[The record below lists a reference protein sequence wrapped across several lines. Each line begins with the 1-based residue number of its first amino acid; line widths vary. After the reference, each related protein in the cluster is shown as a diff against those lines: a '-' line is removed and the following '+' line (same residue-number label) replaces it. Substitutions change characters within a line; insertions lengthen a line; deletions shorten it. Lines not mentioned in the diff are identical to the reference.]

1 MSTYPYVVFGVS
13 GRTGAAAADALL
25 HAGQPVRVVVRDA
38 AKGKPWAERGA
49 EVAVADVTDVGSM
62 TEALRRARGAYVVS
76 PQHYTRDDLFVLA
89 DRVATT
95 IARAAR
101 AADVPR
107 LIALSSIGADR
118 TSGTGWIAMNRLLEQ
133 RLQSSA
139 IPTTFLRA
147 VYFMENWTSLVA
159 QALRTGTLPSFLG
172 PLEQRFPMV
181 ATRDVGHVAADLL
194 VEEEAASDVVTL
206 EGPQRY
212 APAEVCAAIQA
223 ATGRSLGVQ
232 LLPEPAWP
240 DALAQSGFSQAAV
253 AGFSELTRGINSGH
267 IVPDSDPYA
276 ERRVGTTALTEV
288 IAKLVADLAGPG
300 AHARRASAGSAAA
313 G

>member
-139 IPTTFLRA
+139 IPTTFL
-147 VYFMENWTSLVA
+147 
-159 QALRTGTLPSFLG
+159 G

-240 DALAQSGFSQAAV
+240 GALAQSGFSQAAV